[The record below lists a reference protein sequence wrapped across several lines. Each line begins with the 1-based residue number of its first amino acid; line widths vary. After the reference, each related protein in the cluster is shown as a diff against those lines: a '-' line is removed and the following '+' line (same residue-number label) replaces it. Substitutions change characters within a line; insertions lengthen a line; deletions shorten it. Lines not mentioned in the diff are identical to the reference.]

1 MQKDL
6 APWQVIA
13 SRISYED
20 RWLRLRTD
28 TCKTAQGKIIESYH
42 VVEAPPWVNVVALT
56 DEGQIVLV
64 REYRHGARQILLGLP
79 GGAVEGSDRD
89 PLEAIQRELCEETGY
104 GGGEFFQV
112 GQCYANPSN
121 QNNLVYSFLALGV
134 TQTRAQ
140 ELDENEH
147 IEIVVQD
154 FADFRR
160 RAWNGEIALQALY
173 LTALGFAEHFIAQ
186 SELPQ
191 LRPIRESL
199 SRP

>member
-1 MQKDL
+1 MPKDL
-6 APWQVIA
+6 APWQVIE

-42 VVEAPPWVNVVALT
+42 VVDALPWVNVVALT
-56 DEGQIVLV
+56 AEGKIVLV

-79 GGAVEGSDRD
+79 GGAVESSDRD
-89 PLEAIQRELCEETGY
+89 PLEAIQRELREETGY
-104 GGGEFFQV
+104 SGSEFFQI

-121 QNNLVYSFLALGV
+121 QNNMVYSFLALGAV
-134 TQTRAQ
+134 QTQEQ
-140 ELDENEH
+140 DLDENEH

-154 FADFRR
+154 FADFHR

-173 LTALGFAEHFIAQ
+173 LTALGFAEHFIAR
-186 SELPQ
+186 SNLPQ
-191 LRPIRESL
+191 LHAIQEALSL
-199 SRP
+199 L